1 MPAPSLMIDSGK
13 RKESMTTATAQAH
26 PNIAFI
32 KYWGN
37 RDNTLRL
44 PVNGSLSMNLHGLTT
59 RTTVSFQPSLPFDQL
74 VINGREATGPGLDRV
89 AYILDI
95 IRGMADIHER
105 AEVMTENN
113 FPSGA
118 GIASSASAFA
128 ALALAGSKAAGLNL
142 TEPELSRLAR
152 RGSGSASRSIP
163 GGFVEWQVGTTDDDS
178 FAFSIASPD
187 HWRLAD
193 CVAIV
198 SASHKKTGSTEGH
211 ALAPTSPL
219 QAARVADAPR
229 RLDLCRDAILNR
241 DFAAFASIVELD
253 SDMMHAVMM
262 TSTPALHYW
271 NPASLS
277 VMNAVRHWRGEGL
290 PVCYTVDAGPNV
302 HVICPEAEAQTVEKR
317 LREINGV
324 SDVLIAR
331 VGGGAKIVN
340 GEK

>member
-1 MPAPSLMIDSGK
+1 MATS
-13 RKESMTTATAQAH
+13 TALAH

-37 RDNTLRL
+37 RENTLRL
-44 PVNGSLSMNLHGLTT
+44 PMNGSISMNLDGLST
-59 RTTVSFQPSLPFDQL
+59 RTTVSFQPSLPYDEL
-74 VINGREATGPGLDRV
+74 IINGHEIAGAGRDRV
-89 AYILDI
+89 SYILDI
-95 IRGMADIHER
+95 IRGMANIYDR

-128 ALALAGSKAAGLNL
+128 ALALAGSAAAGLNL
-142 TEPELSRLAR
+142 SEAELSRLAR

-163 GGFVEWQVGTTDDDS
+163 GGFVEWQVGTTDEDS
-178 FAFSIASPD
+178 FAFSIAPAE
-187 HWRLAD
+187 HWKLVD

-211 ALAPTSPL
+211 AVAPTSPL
-219 QAARVADAPR
+219 QAPRVADAPR
-229 RLDLCRDAILNR
+229 RLDLCRNAILNK
-241 DFAAFASIVELD
+241 DFDAFASIVELD

-271 NPASLS
+271 KPESLS
-277 VMNAVRHWRGEGL
+277 VMNAVRQWRGDGL

-302 HVICPEAEAQTVEKR
+302 HVICTDSEVHTVDKR
-317 LREINGV
+317 LREIKGV
-324 SDVLIAR
+324 TDVLVAR
-331 VGGGAKIVN
+331 AGGGAKILQN
-340 GEK
+340 GE